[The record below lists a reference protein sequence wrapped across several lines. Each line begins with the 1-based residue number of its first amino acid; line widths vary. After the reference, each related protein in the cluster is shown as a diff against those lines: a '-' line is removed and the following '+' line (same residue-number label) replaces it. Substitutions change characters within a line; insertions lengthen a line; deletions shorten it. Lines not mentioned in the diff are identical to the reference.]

1 MLTAIL
7 SGFSL
12 SLVVPWIYRV
22 GRGSTGWIIALLPL
36 TLLIYF
42 LQFLP
47 IIGSGQVLTFSYPW
61 IPSLD
66 ISLSFRLDGLSL
78 LFALLICGI
87 GALVL
92 VYAGGYMGA
101 DAQLGRLYAFLLLF
115 MAAMVGLV
123 TSDNLISLF
132 VFWELTTISSYL
144 LIGYKH
150 NYEQA
155 RKAALQGLLV
165 TGAGGLALLA
175 GMVLLAIAGGTTEI
189 SALLAQGS
197 LAAHPLYLPILV
209 LILIGAFTKS
219 AQVPFHFW
227 LPGAMEAPTPI
238 SAYLHSATMVK
249 AGVYLLARL
258 NPVLGSTEVWQITLT
273 SVGSATMLLGGFLAI
288 QQTDLKRIL
297 AYTTVSALGALVS
310 LIGIGTTDALK
321 AAVVFL
327 IGHALYKGALF
338 MVAGSIDQA
347 TGSRDISQLGGLRHS
362 MPITMAAGGL
372 AAFSMAGLPPLFGFI
387 AKEALY
393 KAKLE
398 EPILIS
404 AAVLGNV
411 FVVAAAGLVFV
422 RVFLGKEGNPPQRA
436 YEAPLSMWLGPLI
449 LAVIG
454 LLVALFSVQIGNWIV
469 GPATS
474 AVIGETK
481 TVELLLWAGIEG
493 AAGQALALSVVTI
506 ALGVGLY
513 LGRSVLSRFSAMR
526 APLAALGPTRLY
538 QVALDGMLNLARL
551 QTRIIQNGSLQR
563 YLLMSI
569 GSAVLLVSFALLRS
583 TPLRIPTNWI
593 DIRFYEALV
602 AVMMLAAIA
611 VIVSTRSRLTAV
623 VAIGAVGYG
632 IALVFLFY
640 GGADLAMTQFAIESL
655 TVILFVLVIYRLPTF
670 NRLSGMASR
679 IRDAIVALSV
689 GTLMTTL
696 TLAVVSQNSESRL
709 SEYFAENSWP
719 LASGRNVV
727 NVILVDFRALDTL
740 GEITV
745 LALAAVGIYA
755 LIRLRLDK
763 EQS

>member
-1 MLTAIL
+1 
-7 SGFSL
+7 
-12 SLVVPWIYRV
+12 
-22 GRGSTGWIIALLPL
+22 
-36 TLLIYF
+36 
-42 LQFLP
+42 
-47 IIGSGQVLTFSYPW
+47 
-61 IPSLD
+61 
-66 ISLSFRLDGLSL
+66 
-78 LFALLICGI
+78 
-87 GALVL
+87 
-92 VYAGGYMGA
+92 
-101 DAQLGRLYAFLLLF
+101 
-115 MAAMVGLV
+115 
-123 TSDNLISLF
+123 
-132 VFWELTTISSYL
+132 
-144 LIGYKH
+144 
-150 NYEQA
+150 
-155 RKAALQGLLV
+155 
-165 TGAGGLALLA
+165 
-175 GMVLLAIAGGTTEI
+175 
-189 SALLAQGS
+189 
-197 LAAHPLYLPILV
+197 
-209 LILIGAFTKS
+209 
-219 AQVPFHFW
+219 
-227 LPGAMEAPTPI
+227 
-238 SAYLHSATMVK
+238 
-249 AGVYLLARL
+249 
-258 NPVLGSTEVWQITLT
+258 
-273 SVGSATMLLGGFLAI
+273 MLLGGFLAV

-310 LIGIGTTDALK
+310 LIGVGTTDALK

-338 MVAGSIDQA
+338 MVAGSIDHA
-347 TGSRDISQLGGLRHS
+347 TGSRDITQLGGLRRS
-362 MPITMAAGGL
+362 MPITMAACGL

-387 AKEALY
+387 AKEVLY

-404 AAVLGNV
+404 AAVLGNA
-411 FVVAAAGLVFV
+411 FVVATAGMVFV
-422 RVFLGKEGNPPQRA
+422 RVFLGKEGNPPQQA
-436 YEAPLSMWLGPLI
+436 HEAPLSMWLGPVI
-449 LAVIG
+449 LAVVG

-481 TVELLLWAGIEG
+481 SVELLLWAGIEG
-493 AAGQALALSVVTI
+493 AAGQALALSGVTVV
-506 ALGVGLY
+506 LGAGLY
-513 LGRSVLSRFSAMR
+513 LGRGVFNRFSALR

-538 QVALDGMLNLARL
+538 QTALDGMLDIARL

-569 GSAVLLVSFALLRS
+569 GSAVLLVGFALLRAA
-583 TPLRIPTNWI
+583 PLRIPTDWT
-593 DIRFYEALV
+593 DIRFYEAMV
-602 AVMMLAAIA
+602 AVMMLVAVA
-611 VIVSTRSRLTAV
+611 VIVRTRSRLTAV

-670 NRLSGMASR
+670 TRLSGMASR

-696 TLAVVSQNSESRL
+696 TLAVVSQNGESRL

-755 LIRLRLDK
+755 LIRLRLDQ
-763 EQS
+763 E